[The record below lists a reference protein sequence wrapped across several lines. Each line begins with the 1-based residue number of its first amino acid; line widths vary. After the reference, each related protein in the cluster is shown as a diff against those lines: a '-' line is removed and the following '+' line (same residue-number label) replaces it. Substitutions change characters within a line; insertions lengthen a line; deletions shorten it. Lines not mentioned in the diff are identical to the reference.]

1 MEKTTKKPLSWIHGP
16 SMPFLALLL
25 FAGLYFAA
33 FRLFP
38 ASVADIDGEKIIAPF
53 QRFGPYG
60 GVAVGL
66 VSMVGMYIL
75 YIFRALFRLNRF
87 RFSAPLVLMLG
98 YAPWAA
104 FGYQLAYR
112 EPRYAMI
119 ARAIISFVGKPLLYA
134 ASAMVVLGLAWFI
147 LNFFIRSTKK

>member
-25 FAGLYFAA
+25 FAGLYFAT
-33 FRLFP
+33 FKLFP
-38 ASVADIDGEKIIAPF
+38 ASVADISSERILEPF
-53 QRFGPYG
+53 QKYGAYG
-60 GVAVGL
+60 GVAAGL
-66 VSMVGMYIL
+66 LSMLGMYVL

-87 RFSAPLVLMLG
+87 RFSAPFVLMLG

-104 FGYQLAYR
+104 FGYQLVYR

-119 ARAIISFVGKPLLYA
+119 AKAIISFTGKPLLYA
-134 ASAMVVLGLAWFI
+134 GSTMVVFGLTWFI
-147 LNFFIRSTKK
+147 LNFFIRSASK